1 MTSPGTNPGRC
12 VSDEPRTLGTR
23 VLTTPSGRSSALC
36 VTAPGAGSGEL
47 APDSSRIAPAPTP
60 PFADVALCPLRNKSQ
75 PLTQPRPESCVDPSG
90 SLSLGSVL
98 GTQCQQSVHISK
110 RRETKWRQKSPPCTR
125 YKLSSGFHPRIT
137 LSVFPCL
144 LTLPSSSLVN
154 PVQVTKYFFIQT
166 SFLA

>member
-1 MTSPGTNPGRC
+1 MTRPSTNPGCC

-36 VTAPGAGSGEL
+36 VTAPEL

-110 RRETKWRQKSPPCTR
+110 RRETKWRQKSPPRTL
-125 YKLSSGFHPRIT
+125 YKLSSGFHSRIT